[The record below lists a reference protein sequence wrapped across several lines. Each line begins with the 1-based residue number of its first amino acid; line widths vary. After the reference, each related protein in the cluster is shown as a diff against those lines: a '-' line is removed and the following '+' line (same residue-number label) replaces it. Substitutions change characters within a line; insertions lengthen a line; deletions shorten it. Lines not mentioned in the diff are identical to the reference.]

1 MTKTFLPIL
10 TAALLA
16 GISSTHAQSLLI
28 TEVYPSGSGNLT
40 YGVDWFELTNFGSSA
55 VDITGWKMD
64 DGSAAFLSSVPFGTE
79 ITTIGAGKSVI
90 FLETSSANFA
100 ARVSSFNTVW
110 FGTTTSSLLF
120 GSYNGSQVGLGTGG
134 DAVNIF
140 DSSGNV
146 LANVT
151 FGATTAGATLD
162 NYTGANGALS
172 TYSAVGTN
180 GAFTSAN
187 GLEIGSPG
195 VVPEPSS
202 AALLGFGTL
211 ALLAL
216 RRISRKS

>member
-64 DGSAAFLSSVPFGTE
+64 DSSAAFNTSVPFGTE

-120 GSYNGSQVGLGTGG
+120 GSYNGSGVGLSTGG

-140 DSSGNV
+140 NSLGNV
-146 LANVT
+146 VANVP
-151 FGATTAGATLD
+151 
-162 NYTGANGALS
+162 S
-172 TYSAVGTN
+172 ITN
-180 GAFTSAN
+180 A
-187 GLEIGSPG
+187 
-195 VVPEPSS
+195 
-202 AALLGFGTL
+202 
-211 ALLAL
+211 
-216 RRISRKS
+216 